1 MTNHILYY
9 IISLFVNKRTLVVVM
24 HKWYAYEKAPP
35 MDPNDQLSQN
45 NPYEF
50 IMNPQQPVRRNP
62 FGGGFLLKIVLI
74 IGVGGFIAIILYV
87 YAMTTGTAS
96 TSNETF
102 INIGQQQAEIKRVAT
117 SGTTVARNQNV
128 KNFGSN
134 TALTLTS
141 NQFDLLTFL
150 AKRGVKVENKTL
162 GLKQNPV
169 TDQKLTTARDA
180 SLYDEAYTEVLVSE
194 LKAYQG
200 SLQAAYSKTE
210 SQTEKDLLCGFFG
223 QAAALIAMTAEDPK
237 AATEALKPS
246 TVPGAQAQACGGS
259 NTAPAP
265 AAAPAG

>member
-1 MTNHILYY
+1 
-9 IISLFVNKRTLVVVM
+9 
-24 HKWYAYEKAPP
+24 

-62 FGGGFLLKIVLI
+62 LGGGGFLLKIVLI
-74 IGVGGFIAIILYV
+74 VGIGGLIAIILYV
-87 YAMTTGTAS
+87 YALTTGTAS
-96 TSNETF
+96 TSNETM

-117 SGTTVARNQNV
+117 AGTTVARSQKV

-162 GLKQNPV
+162 GLKMNPV

-180 SLYDEAYTEVLVSE
+180 SLYDEAYSEVLVAE
-194 LKAYQG
+194 LKAYQA
-200 SLQAAYSKTE
+200 SLQSAVVKTE
-210 SQTEKDLLCGFFG
+210 SQSEKTLLCGFYG
-223 QAAALIAMTAEDPK
+223 QAVLLIAMTADDPK
-237 AATEALKPS
+237 TATEAIKNPEDGC
-246 TVPGAQAQACGGS
+246 TGAAVAS
-259 NTAPAP
+259 
-265 AAAPAG
+265 